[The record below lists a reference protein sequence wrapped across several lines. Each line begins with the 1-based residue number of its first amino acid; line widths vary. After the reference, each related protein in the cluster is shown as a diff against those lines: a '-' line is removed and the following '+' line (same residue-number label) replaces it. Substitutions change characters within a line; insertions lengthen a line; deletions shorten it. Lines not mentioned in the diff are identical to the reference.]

1 MKLGVEFEIYKLFHM
16 NVLEQIRLGAETI
29 LSEEE
34 LEKKLQK
41 DRPLRI
47 KLGADPTKPDLTLG
61 HTVVLQK
68 LRQFQDLGHI
78 AILIIGDFTARIG
91 DPSGKSATRPELSKE
106 EIAENAKTY
115 LDQVY
120 KILDPEKTEIH
131 SNAEWL
137 ASMSLEDALPLFR
150 KMTVA
155 RMLERDDFSKR
166 FKSQTP
172 ISLVEF
178 IYPLSQGLDSVKI
191 QADVEL
197 GGTDQLF
204 NLLVG
209 RQLQKDEGQEEQV
222 VITLPLLVGLD
233 GVQKMSKSLGNYI
246 GLNDSAKEVFGK
258 VMSISDDLMWNYWK
272 VLFYKTDSDIEA
284 MKAKHPMAT
293 KKSLAVA
300 VTSRLHDKN
309 AANYE
314 LKQFEQVFSRGG
326 LPENMDCFQWDE
338 ISKGNESVALLMVM
352 GNSGKFPSHKEA
364 KRLLK
369 QGAVKVDGEKANL
382 ETNLKKPLKELVIQ
396 AGKRLF
402 FKVLP

>member
-1 MKLGVEFEIYKLFHM
+1 M
-16 NVLEQIRLGAETI
+16 NAIEQIRRGTDTI

-34 LEKKLQK
+34 LEKKLRK
-41 DRPLRI
+41 GRPLRV

-78 AILIIGDFTARIG
+78 AVLVIGDFTALIG
-91 DPSGKSATRPELSKE
+91 DPSGKSTTRPELTKE
-106 EIAENAKTY
+106 EVAENAKTY
-115 LDQVY
+115 IDQVY
-120 KILDPEKTEIH
+120 RILDPDRTEIH
-131 SNAEWL
+131 YNSEWL
-137 ASMSLEDALPLFR
+137 ASLNFEDTLKLLR

-178 IYPLSQGLDSVKI
+178 VYPLSQGYDSVVLK
-191 QADVEL
+191 ADIEL

-209 RQLQKDEGQEEQV
+209 RQLQKDDGQEEQV

-233 GVQKMSKSLGNYI
+233 GAQKMSKSLGNFI

-258 VMSISDDLMWNYWK
+258 VMSISDELMWNYWT
-272 VLFYKTDSDIEA
+272 VLFYKSDQEIED
-284 MKAKHPMAT
+284 MKQDHPMT
-293 KKSLAVA
+293 IKKSLATA
-300 VTSRLHDKN
+300 VTARLHN
-309 AANYE
+309 REAAEYE
-314 LKQFEQVFSRGG
+314 LGEFERVFSKGK
-326 LPENMDCFQWDE
+326 LPENME
-338 ISKGNESVALLMVM
+338 IVNWPQISEGSDSIPIMSLL
-352 GNSGKFPSHKEA
+352 GNSGKFPSRKEA
-364 KRLLK
+364 KRLLQ
-369 QGAVKVDGEKANL
+369 QGAVKVDGEKAHIDLNVA
-382 ETNLKKPLKELVIQ
+382 KPKRELVIQ
-396 AGKRLF
+396 AGKRLY

>member
-1 MKLGVEFEIYKLFHM
+1 M
-16 NVLEQIRLGAETI
+16 NVIEQIRLGTETI

-34 LEKKLQK
+34 LEKKLVK
-41 DRPLRI
+41 NRPLRI

-78 AILIIGDFTARIG
+78 AVLIIGDFTARIG
-91 DPSGKSATRPELSKE
+91 DPSGKSATRPELSKKK
-106 EIAENAKTY
+106 IAENAKTY

-131 SNAEWL
+131 SNSEWL

-178 IYPLSQGLDSVKI
+178 IYPLSQGFDSVQI
-191 QADVEL
+191 EADVEL

-233 GVQKMSKSLGNYI
+233 GVKKMSKSLGNYI

-258 VMSISDDLMWNYWK
+258 VMSISDNLMWNYWK
-272 VLFYKTDSDIEA
+272 VLFYKTDSEIDA
-284 MKAKHPMAT
+284 MRADHPMAT

-300 VTSRLHDKN
+300 VTSRLHDDE

-314 LKQFEQVFSRGG
+314 LNQFEQVFSRGEI
-326 LPENMDCFQWDE
+326 PENMDSFHW
-338 ISKGNESVALLMVM
+338 NEVSEGREPVALLTVL
-352 GNSGKFPSHKEA
+352 GNSGKFPSRKEA
-364 KRLLK
+364 KRLLQ
-369 QGAVKVDGEKANL
+369 QGAVKVDGEKANF
-382 ETNLKKPLKELVIQ
+382 ETNLGKPKKEMVIQ

>member
-1 MKLGVEFEIYKLFHM
+1 M
-16 NVLEQIRLGAETI
+16 NVIEQIRLGTETI

-34 LEKKLQK
+34 LEKKLVK
-41 DRPLRI
+41 NRPLRI

-78 AILIIGDFTARIG
+78 AVLIIGDFTARIG
-91 DPSGKSATRPELSKE
+91 DPSGKSATRPELSKKK
-106 EIAENAKTY
+106 IAENAKTY

-131 SNAEWL
+131 SNSEWL

-178 IYPLSQGLDSVKI
+178 IYPLSQGFDSVQI
-191 QADVEL
+191 EADVEL

-258 VMSISDDLMWNYWK
+258 VMSISDNLMWNYWK
-272 VLFYKTDSDIEA
+272 VLFYKTDSEIDA
-284 MKAKHPMAT
+284 MRADHPMAT

-300 VTSRLHDKN
+300 VTSRLHDDE

-314 LKQFEQVFSRGG
+314 LNQFEQVFSRGEI
-326 LPENMDCFQWDE
+326 PENMDSFHW
-338 ISKGNESVALLMVM
+338 NEVSEGREPVALLTVL
-352 GNSGKFPSHKEA
+352 GNSGKFPSRKEA
-364 KRLLK
+364 KRLLQ
-369 QGAVKVDGEKANL
+369 QGAVKVDGEKANF
-382 ETNLKKPLKELVIQ
+382 ETNLGKPKKEMVIQ

>member
-1 MKLGVEFEIYKLFHM
+1 M
-16 NVLEQIRLGAETI
+16 NIIEQIRRGTDAI

-41 DRPLRI
+41 NRPLRV

-68 LRQFQDLGHI
+68 LRQFQDLGHT
-78 AILIIGDFTARIG
+78 AVLIIGDFTARIG

-106 EIAENAKTY
+106 EVAENAKTY
-115 LDQVY
+115 IDQVY
-120 KILDPEKTEIH
+120 KILDPEKTEIRYN
-131 SNAEWL
+131 SEWL
-137 ASMSLEDALPLFR
+137 GSMSFEDSLQLLR

-172 ISLVEF
+172 ISVVEF
-178 IYPLSQGLDSVKI
+178 VYPLSQGYDSVVLK
-191 QADVEL
+191 ADIEL

-209 RQLQKDEGQEEQV
+209 RQLQKDAGQEEQV

-233 GVQKMSKSLGNYI
+233 GVNKMSKSLGNTI

-258 VMSISDDLMWNYWK
+258 VMSISDDLMWNYWS
-272 VLFYKTDSDIEA
+272 VLFYKSEEAIEA
-284 MKAKHPMAT
+284 LKQDHPMAT
-293 KKSLAVA
+293 KKALAVA
-300 VTSRLHDKN
+300 VTARLHDQE

-314 LKQFEQVFSRGG
+314 LQQFEQVFSKGQ
-326 LPENMDCFQWDE
+326 LPESMDEFDWSDLSE
-338 ISKGNESVALLMVM
+338 GAESVAILTLL
-352 GNSGKFPSHKEA
+352 GNSGKFSSRKEA
-364 KRLLK
+364 KRLLQ
-369 QGAVKVDGEKANL
+369 QGAVKVDGEKAAFDL
-382 ETNLKKPLKELVIQ
+382 QLSKPVGELVVQ

>member
-1 MKLGVEFEIYKLFHM
+1 M
-16 NVLEQIRLGAETI
+16 NVLEQIRLGTDAI
-29 LSEEE
+29 LSQEE

-41 DRPLRI
+41 NRPLRV

-78 AILIIGDFTARIG
+78 AVLIIGDFTARIG

-106 EIAENAKTY
+106 EVSENAKTY
-115 LDQVY
+115 IDQVY
-120 KILDPEKTEIH
+120 RILDPEKTEVRYN
-131 SNAEWL
+131 SEWL
-137 ASMSLEDALPLFR
+137 ASMSFEDSLQLLR

-172 ISLVEF
+172 ISVVEF
-178 IYPLSQGLDSVKI
+178 VYPLSQGYDSVVLK
-191 QADVEL
+191 ADIEL

-209 RQLQKDEGQEEQV
+209 RQLQKDDGQEEQV

-258 VMSISDDLMWNYWK
+258 VMSISDDLMWNYWA
-272 VLFYKTDSDIEA
+272 VLFYKSEA
-284 MKAKHPMAT
+284 EIAELKQDHPMVT

-300 VTSRLHDKN
+300 VTARLHDQAK
-309 AANYE
+309 AEYE
-314 LKQFEQVFSRGG
+314 LQQFEQVFSKGQ
-326 LPENMDCFQWDE
+326 LPEQMDTVMWADLSE
-338 ISKGNESVALLMVM
+338 GAESLPILTLL
-352 GNSGKFPSHKEA
+352 GNSGKFPSRKEA
-364 KRLLK
+364 KRLLQ
-369 QGAVKVDGEKANL
+369 QGAVKVDGEKAGFDLQVN
-382 ETNLKKPLKELVIQ
+382 KPVGELIVQ

>member
-1 MKLGVEFEIYKLFHM
+1 MSII
-16 NVLEQIRLGAETI
+16 EQIRRGTDTI
-29 LSEEE
+29 VSEEE
-34 LEKKLQK
+34 LEKKLGK
-41 DRPLRI
+41 GRPLRV

-78 AILIIGDFTARIG
+78 AVLIIGDFTARIG

-106 EIAENAKTY
+106 EVAENAKTY

-120 KILDPEKTEIH
+120 KILDPQKTEIRYN
-131 SNAEWL
+131 SEWL
-137 ASMSLEDALPLFR
+137 GSMTFEDSLKLLR

-172 ISLVEF
+172 ISVVEF
-178 IYPLSQGLDSVKI
+178 VYPLSQGYDSVVLK
-191 QADVEL
+191 ADIEL

-209 RQLQKDEGQEEQV
+209 RQLQKDDGQEEQV
-222 VITLPLLVGLD
+222 VITVPLLVGLD

-246 GLNDSAKEVFGK
+246 GLNDSSKEVFGK
-258 VMSISDDLMWNYWK
+258 VMSISDDLMWNYWE
-272 VLFYKTDSDIEA
+272 VLFYKTDEDIEA
-284 MKAKHPMAT
+284 MKAEHPMDV

-300 VTSRLHDKN
+300 VTARLHDPEK
-309 AANYE
+309 AEYE
-314 LKQFEQVFSRGG
+314 LKQFEAVFSKGK
-326 LPENMDCFQWDE
+326 LPEKMDE
-338 ISKGNESVALLMVM
+338 ITWDDVSEGESTVPVLTIL
-352 GNSGKFPSHKEA
+352 GNSGKFPSRKEA
-364 KRLLK
+364 KRLLQ
-369 QGAVKVDGEKANL
+369 QGAVKVDGEKATP
-382 ETNLKKPLKELVIQ
+382 EMQIEKPAQELVFQ

>member
-1 MKLGVEFEIYKLFHM
+1 M
-16 NVLEQIRLGAETI
+16 NVLEQIRLGTDAI
-29 LSEEE
+29 LSQEE

-41 DRPLRI
+41 NRPLRV

-78 AILIIGDFTARIG
+78 AVLIIGDFTARIG

-106 EIAENAKTY
+106 EVSENAKTY
-115 LDQVY
+115 IDQVY
-120 KILDPEKTEIH
+120 RILDPEKTEVRYN
-131 SNAEWL
+131 SEWL
-137 ASMSLEDALPLFR
+137 ASMSFEDSLQLLR

-172 ISLVEF
+172 ISVVEF
-178 IYPLSQGLDSVKI
+178 VYPLSQGYDSVVLK
-191 QADVEL
+191 ADIEL

-209 RQLQKDEGQEEQV
+209 RQLQKDDGQEEQV

-258 VMSISDDLMWNYWK
+258 VMSISDDLMWNYWA
-272 VLFYKTDSDIEA
+272 VLFYKSEA
-284 MKAKHPMAT
+284 EIAELKQDHPMVT

-300 VTSRLHDKN
+300 VTARLHDQAK
-309 AANYE
+309 AEYE
-314 LKQFEQVFSRGG
+314 LQQFEQVFSKGQ
-326 LPENMDCFQWDE
+326 LPEQMDTVMWADLSE
-338 ISKGNESVALLMVM
+338 GAESLPILTLL
-352 GNSGKFPSHKEA
+352 GNSGKFPSRKEA
-364 KRLLK
+364 KRLLQ
-369 QGAVKVDGEKANL
+369 QGAVKVDGEKAGFDLQVN
-382 ETNLKKPLKELVIQ
+382 KPVGELIVQ
-396 AGKRLF
+396 AGKRLC

>member
-1 MKLGVEFEIYKLFHM
+1 MSAI
-16 NVLEQIRLGAETI
+16 EQIRRGTDTI
-29 LSEEE
+29 LSEQE
-34 LEKKLQK
+34 LEKKLLK

-78 AILIIGDFTARIG
+78 AVLIIGDFTARIG
-91 DPSGKSATRPELSKE
+91 DPSGKSATRPELTVE

-131 SNAEWL
+131 YNSEWL
-137 ASMSLEDALPLFR
+137 GSMVFEDVLRLLR

-166 FKSQTP
+166 FKSQSP

-178 IYPLSQGLDSVKI
+178 VYPLSQGYDSVVLK
-191 QADVEL
+191 ADVEL

-209 RQLQKDEGQEEQV
+209 RQLQKDDGQEEQV

-233 GVQKMSKSLGNYI
+233 GVNKMSKSLGNYI

-258 VMSISDDLMWNYWK
+258 VMSISDELMWNYWS
-272 VLFYKTDSDIEA
+272 VLFYKSDEEIESL
-284 MKAKHPMAT
+284 KQEHPMT
-293 KKSLAVA
+293 VKKALAVA
-300 VTSRLHDKN
+300 VTARLHEQRD
-309 AANYE
+309 ADHE
-314 LKQFEQVFSRGG
+314 LQQFEQVFSKGQ
-326 LPENMDCFQWDE
+326 LPESMDE
-338 ISKGNESVALLMVM
+338 IAWETVSEGAEAIGILNLL
-352 GNSGKFPSHKEA
+352 GNSGKFSSRKEA
-364 KRLLK
+364 KRLLQ
-369 QGAVKVDGEKANL
+369 QGAVKVNGEKAAFGL
-382 ETNLKKPLKELVIQ
+382 EVKKPVGELVVQ

>member
-1 MKLGVEFEIYKLFHM
+1 M
-16 NVLEQIRLGAETI
+16 NVIEEIRRGTDTI
-29 LSEEE
+29 LNEEE

-41 DRPLRI
+41 NRPLRI

-68 LRQFQDLGHI
+68 LRQFQDLGHT
-78 AILIIGDFTARIG
+78 AVLIIGDFTARIG

-115 LDQVY
+115 IDQVY
-120 KILDPEKTEIH
+120 KILDPDKTEIH
-131 SNAEWL
+131 YNSEWL
-137 ASMSLEDALPLFR
+137 ASMSFEDTLGLLR

-172 ISLVEF
+172 ISVVEF
-178 IYPLSQGLDSVKI
+178 VYPLSQGWDSVVLES
-191 QADVEL
+191 DVEL

-209 RQLQKDEGQEEQV
+209 RQLQKDDGQEEQV

-233 GVQKMSKSLGNYI
+233 GVNKMSKSLGNYI

-258 VMSISDDLMWNYWK
+258 VMSISDDLMWNYWS
-272 VLFYKTDSDIEA
+272 VLFYKSDDEIEA
-284 MKAKHPMAT
+284 MKQEHPMVI

-300 VTSRLHDKN
+300 ITARLHDQK
-309 AANYE
+309 AGEYE
-314 LKQFEQVFSRGG
+314 LQQFEQVFSKGQ
-326 LPENMDCFQWDE
+326 LPESMDE
-338 ISKGNESVALLMVM
+338 ISWDSLSDGADSLGILNLL
-352 GNSGKFPSHKEA
+352 GNSGKFPSRKEA
-364 KRLLK
+364 KRMLQ
-369 QGAVKVDGEKANL
+369 QGAVKVNGEKAGFDL
-382 ETNLKKPLKELVIQ
+382 EIQKPKEELVVQ

>member
-1 MKLGVEFEIYKLFHM
+1 M
-16 NVLEQIRLGAETI
+16 NVIEQIRLGTETI

-34 LEKKLQK
+34 LEKKLVK
-41 DRPLRI
+41 NRPLRI

-78 AILIIGDFTARIG
+78 AVLIIGDFTARIG
-91 DPSGKSATRPELSKE
+91 DPSGKSATRPELSKKK
-106 EIAENAKTY
+106 IAENAKTY

-131 SNAEWL
+131 SNSEWL

-178 IYPLSQGLDSVKI
+178 IYPLSQGFDSVQI
-191 QADVEL
+191 EADVEL

-258 VMSISDDLMWNYWK
+258 VMSISDNLMWNYWK
-272 VLFYKTDSDIEA
+272 VLFYKTDSEIDA
-284 MKAKHPMAT
+284 MRADHPMAT

-300 VTSRLHDKN
+300 VTSRLHDDE

-314 LKQFEQVFSRGG
+314 LKQFEQVFSRGEI
-326 LPENMDCFQWDE
+326 PENMDSFHW
-338 ISKGNESVALLMVM
+338 NEVSEGREPVALLTVL
-352 GNSGKFPSHKEA
+352 GNSGKFPSRKEA
-364 KRLLK
+364 KRLLQ
-369 QGAVKVDGEKANL
+369 QGAVKVDGEKANF
-382 ETNLKKPLKELVIQ
+382 ETNLGKPKKEMVIQ

>member
-1 MKLGVEFEIYKLFHM
+1 M
-16 NVLEQIRLGAETI
+16 NVIEQIRLGTETI

-34 LEKKLQK
+34 LEKKLVK
-41 DRPLRI
+41 NRPLRI

-78 AILIIGDFTARIG
+78 AVLIIGDFTARIG
-91 DPSGKSATRPELSKE
+91 DPSGKSATRPELSKKK
-106 EIAENAKTY
+106 IAENAKTY

-131 SNAEWL
+131 SNSEWL

-178 IYPLSQGLDSVKI
+178 IYPLSQGFDSVQI
-191 QADVEL
+191 EADVEL

-258 VMSISDDLMWNYWK
+258 VMSISDNLMWNYWK
-272 VLFYKTDSDIEA
+272 VLFYKTDSEIDA
-284 MKAKHPMAT
+284 MRADHPMAT

-300 VTSRLHDKN
+300 VTSRLHDDE

-314 LKQFEQVFSRGG
+314 LNQFEQVFSRGEI
-326 LPENMDCFQWDE
+326 PENMDSFHW
-338 ISKGNESVALLMVM
+338 NEVSEGREPVALLTVLS
-352 GNSGKFPSHKEA
+352 NSGKFPSRKEA
-364 KRLLK
+364 KRLLQ
-369 QGAVKVDGEKANL
+369 QGAVKVDGEKANF
-382 ETNLKKPLKELVIQ
+382 ETNLGKPKKEMVIQ

>member
-1 MKLGVEFEIYKLFHM
+1 M
-16 NVLEQIRLGAETI
+16 NVIEQIRRGTDTI

-34 LEKKLQK
+34 LEKKLKK

-68 LRQFQDLGHI
+68 LRQFQDLGHT
-78 AILIIGDFTARIG
+78 AVLIIGDFTARIG

-115 LDQVY
+115 IDQVY

-131 SNAEWL
+131 YNSEWL
-137 ASMSLEDALPLFR
+137 ASMSFEDTLGLLR

-172 ISLVEF
+172 ISVVEF
-178 IYPLSQGLDSVKI
+178 VYPLSQGWDSVVLK
-191 QADVEL
+191 ADVEL

-209 RQLQKDEGQEEQV
+209 RQLQKDDGQEEQV

-233 GVQKMSKSLGNYI
+233 GVNKMSKSLGNYI
-246 GLNDSAKEVFGK
+246 GLNDSSKEVFGK
-258 VMSISDDLMWNYWK
+258 VMSISDDLMWNYWS
-272 VLFYKTDSDIEA
+272 VLFYKSDAEIEA
-284 MKAKHPMAT
+284 MKQEHPMAI
-293 KKSLAVA
+293 KKALAVA
-300 VTSRLHDKN
+300 ITSRLHDQESGE
-309 AANYE
+309 YE
-314 LKQFEQVFSRGG
+314 LQQFEQVFSKGQ
-326 LPENMDCFQWDE
+326 LPETMDE
-338 ISKGNESVALLMVM
+338 IAWDSVSEGADSVGILNLL
-352 GNSGKFPSHKEA
+352 GNSGKFPSRKEA
-364 KRLLK
+364 KRMLQ
-369 QGAVKVDGEKANL
+369 QGAVKVDGEKAGFD
-382 ETNLKKPLKELVIQ
+382 LVVERPVGKLVVQ

>member
-1 MKLGVEFEIYKLFHM
+1 MKVRSEIGIYNPLQM
-16 NVLEQIRLGAETI
+16 NVLEQIRLGTDAI
-29 LSEEE
+29 LSQEE

-41 DRPLRI
+41 NRPLRV

-78 AILIIGDFTARIG
+78 AVLIIGDFTARIG

-106 EIAENAKTY
+106 EVSENAKTY
-115 LDQVY
+115 IDQVY
-120 KILDPEKTEIH
+120 RILDPEKTEVRYN
-131 SNAEWL
+131 SEWL
-137 ASMSLEDALPLFR
+137 ASMSFEDSLQLLR

-172 ISLVEF
+172 ISVVEF
-178 IYPLSQGLDSVKI
+178 VYPLSQGYDSVVLK
-191 QADVEL
+191 ADIEL

-209 RQLQKDEGQEEQV
+209 RQLQKDDGQEEQV

-258 VMSISDDLMWNYWK
+258 VMSISDDLMWNYWA
-272 VLFYKTDSDIEA
+272 VLFYKSEA
-284 MKAKHPMAT
+284 EIAELKQDHPMVT

-300 VTSRLHDKN
+300 VTARLHDQAK
-309 AANYE
+309 AEYE
-314 LKQFEQVFSRGG
+314 LQQFEQVFSKGQ
-326 LPENMDCFQWDE
+326 LPEQMDTVMWADLSE
-338 ISKGNESVALLMVM
+338 GAESLPILTLL
-352 GNSGKFPSHKEA
+352 GNSGKFPSRKEA
-364 KRLLK
+364 KRLLQ
-369 QGAVKVDGEKANL
+369 QGAVKVDGEKAGFDLQVN
-382 ETNLKKPLKELVIQ
+382 KPVGELIVQ